1 MPYCI
6 NSKNT
11 QSYEQVREWMHNN
24 PQSLVNELKLVVI
37 YISSLVENG
46 KRFINMRFKL
56 PASLLLTGILSGLLI
71 GCSSDS
77 GPVEG
82 SEVTTH
88 ETYWIAPER
97 VGCQGIVPMQCL
109 VVNQVIDGKATEWQ
123 LFYNDIAGF
132 EFVPGF
138 FYKLSVL
145 TSEAAN
151 PPADASSLSYTLIS
165 EVDKTPRHYA
175 SNTMLTENRKWNL
188 KQLVG
193 LNNANPLM
201 LEQPANITISGD
213 RLSGFSGCNNMFG
226 QVQYLFEDEKLQ
238 NTLLKLGPVGSTLMA
253 CADPNANT
261 VEQKLQQA
269 LGVVNAIQVQWPF
282 LNMYQNDELM
292 IQFVAED
299 WD

>member
-1 MPYCI
+1 
-6 NSKNT
+6 
-11 QSYEQVREWMHNN
+11 MHNN
-24 PQSLVNELKLVVI
+24 PQSLVNELKSVVI
-37 YISSLVENG
+37 YLSSLVENG
-46 KRFINMRFKL
+46 KRLINMKFKL
-56 PASLLLTGILSGLLI
+56 PVSLLLTGILSGSLI
-71 GCSSDS
+71 GCSSSSDNGTNGVAENS
-77 GPVEG
+77 D
-82 SEVTTH
+82 VTTN
-88 ETYWIAPER
+88 EMYWVAPER
-97 VGCQGIVPMQCL
+97 IACQGIVPMQCL
-109 VVNQVIDGKATEWQ
+109 VVNQVIDGKVSEWQ

-132 EFVPGF
+132 EFVPGS
-138 FYKLSVL
+138 FYQLSVAK
-145 TSEAAN
+145 SEVAN
-151 PPADASSLSYTLIS
+151 PAADASSSSYTLIS

-175 SNTMLTENRKWNL
+175 PHTMLTENRKWNL

-193 LNNANPLM
+193 LGNVNPVT

-253 CADPNANT
+253 CADPNANA